1 MKKIFIT
8 LLLLCAF
15 NLSVNAQDTLQG
27 PHRGVLVTTGAVQ
40 IESTGCN
47 GYLEVYLYDQNKDA
61 LLNYGIAGDV
71 KYYRADGS
79 GSSEKLVY
87 YGTDGFTA
95 KFPNYGFSYY
105 VVIVVMKGTTYSARF
120 NNQCGAS
127 VSQNSGK

>member
-1 MKKIFIT
+1 MKKIFAM

-15 NLSVNAQDTLQG
+15 GLKAQDTLQG
-27 PHRGVLVTTGAVQ
+27 PHRGVIVTTGMIK

-47 GYLEVYLYDQNKDA
+47 EYLEVYLFDQYRQP

-71 KYYRADGS
+71 KYYRKDGTS
-79 GSSEKLVY
+79 TSEKLVY

-105 VVIVVMKGTTYSARF
+105 MVIVAINGVTYSARF
-120 NNQCGAS
+120 NNQCSSS
-127 VSQNSGK
+127 VSQNSGN